1 MRNIKAIFINA
12 HERTVTDVEI
22 PHTLHAI
29 YETIGCDVIEIIN
42 LGGKHL
48 LIVDEEGRLK
58 EQTVGFQLPK
68 MPGIAGNA
76 LVVCHDEDGEFA
88 DVQAPRVL
96 FDICVD
102 FLDLKK
108 NPLPPPTCTFTQI
121 KAMTPEGIAKA
132 REEAERGLR
141 ANC

>member
-1 MRNIKAIFINA
+1 MKNIKAVFINA

-29 YETIGCDVIEIIN
+29 YETIGCSVIEIVNI
-42 LGGKHL
+42 GGKHL

-58 EQTVGFQLPK
+58 KQTVGFKLPK

-76 LVVCHDEDGEFA
+76 LVVCHDEDGDFA
-88 DVQAPRVL
+88 DVRAPRAL
-96 FDICVD
+96 FEICVD

-108 NPLPPPTCTFTQI
+108 HPLPPPTCTLTPI
-121 KAMTPEGIAKA
+121 KVLTPAGIAKA
-132 REEAERGLR
+132 RKEAER
-141 ANC
+141 AMKEQK

>member
-1 MRNIKAIFINA
+1 MKNIKAIFINA

-29 YETIGCDVIEIIN
+29 DETIGCDVIEIIN

-108 NPLPPPTCTFTQI
+108 NPLPPPNCTFVPI
-121 KAMTPEGIAKA
+121 DVLTPAGIAKA
-132 REEAERGLR
+132 RKEAERNLKEQ
-141 ANC
+141 N